1 LCVCA
6 FVLYCNTLENELT
19 GEAHAASNHIFPFPW
34 HSSVFY
40 IKNTHCTTQADKLL
54 HSQTGNQL
62 CWVCNICIG
71 LHCTSID
78 HARVIYSTLLV
89 PRGSC
94 FHSMQLVP
102 IVIPSVAN
110 GHAKLNA
117 AGTLGLPI
125 LMEAHVLEG
134 VGSTTVLDI
143 IPEQDSITGVKLD
156 HDRSSTVTL
165 LLDDQLPTWLQGDEE
180 GPWVTGGGLLGQLL
194 GNVLLT
200 LGHLVY
206 WPSE

>member
-1 LCVCA
+1 MSCFSSPRSRVI
-6 FVLYCNTLENELT
+6 
-19 GEAHAASNHIFPFPW
+19 SSFPW
-34 HSSVFY
+34 HSSIFY
-40 IKNTHCTTQADKLL
+40 IENTHCNTQTNKLL
-54 HSQTGNQL
+54 QSQPRNQL

-110 GHAKLNA
+110 GHAKFNA
-117 AGTLGLPI
+117 VGTLGLPI

-134 VGSTTVLDI
+134 VGSATVLDI
-143 IPEQDSITGVKLD
+143 IPEQDSITASPA
-156 HDRSSTVTL
+156 SSSITT
-165 LLDDQLPTWLQGDEE
+165 
-180 GPWVTGGGLLGQLL
+180 GPP
-194 GNVLLT
+194 
-200 LGHLVY
+200 
-206 WPSE
+206 PSPCFSMISFPPGCKETRRVHG

>member
-1 LCVCA
+1 
-6 FVLYCNTLENELT
+6 
-19 GEAHAASNHIFPFPW
+19 
-34 HSSVFY
+34 
-40 IKNTHCTTQADKLL
+40 
-54 HSQTGNQL
+54 
-62 CWVCNICIG
+62 
-71 LHCTSID
+71 
-78 HARVIYSTLLV
+78 
-89 PRGSC
+89 
-94 FHSMQLVP
+94 MQLVP
-102 IVIPSVAN
+102 TCIPSVAKR
-110 GHAKLNA
+110 HAKLNG
-117 AGTLGLPI
+117 AGTLGFPI
-125 LMEAHVLEG
+125 LMEAHVLVG
-134 VGSTTVLDI
+134 VGSTTVFDI